1 MQNFY
6 VEYSFFIAA
15 IVAIVLFRVVSH
27 SCSLLIRQVTFIA
40 CNLYFL
46 SQLSG
51 SNRLL
56 PLTMVYALVILSA
69 GYFMHKNPSKVKKT
83 IIFRSGLI
91 FCLGLLL
98 AFKYPSYTS
107 LIFGNPE
114 LFEHLSAIEWI
125 GLSYLSFRAI
135 DFLLIQRSG
144 RVEYFSFISVFSY
157 LTFFAPFVSGPI
169 NRSLSFFKDFSG
181 QPTALNFVR
190 VRSNLLRISIGII
203 KILFL
208 SKWAYANSIIAPE
221 FQYIQPVSWW
231 ILTLSIYAYF
241 FYIYLE
247 FSGYCDVAIA
257 ISDFFDIK
265 IPENFE
271 YPMFAGNIQDF
282 WNRWH
287 ITLSHWMRDHFFF
300 PLLMYFVSRFKFLP
314 KILFSCVSIFSTFIL
329 IGAWHGDKL
338 HWVLYGAYH
347 GLGLSV
353 YMLYNNVLNTK
364 ASVARER
371 LRDNPV
377 YKAICIFLTFNFV
390 AWGLLLT
397 LDFQDAS
404 RVLSPPS
411 SQWSYHL
418 KFEKEREQPYQSQG
432 LVVKESSDS
441 FTFEPKTNAQ
451 GIAYFQLGGTHLDR
465 LKEGEGWPMA
475 MDGKY
480 QAKLEGEMFPVGE
493 VEIQVL
499 IYGKEGTLL
508 KKKNMGYF
516 RSYSLPML
524 FDFEGEPGAE
534 RFTILLSS
542 PLSDWIIKWPQHL
555 QLNSLEI
562 KQIR

>member
-27 SCSLLIRQVTFIA
+27 FCSPLIRQTTFIA

-51 SNRLL
+51 ANRLL
-56 PLTMVYALVILSA
+56 PLTLIYALLILSA
-69 GYFMHKNPSKVKKT
+69 GYFINKNPSKVKKT
-83 IIFRSGLI
+83 IIFRCGLI

-107 LIFGNPE
+107 LLFGNPQFWE
-114 LFEHLSAIEWI
+114 RLSAIEWI

-144 RVEYFSFISVFSY
+144 RVENFNFISVFSY
-157 LTFFAPFVSGPI
+157 LTFFAPFISGPI
-169 NRSLSFFKDFSG
+169 NRCLPFFKDFSG
-181 QPTALNFVR
+181 QPTALSFVR
-190 VRSNLLRISIGII
+190 IRSNLLRISIGII

-221 FQYIQPVSWW
+221 FQHIQPVSWW

-257 ISDFFDIK
+257 ISDFFNIK

-271 YPMFAGNIQDF
+271 YPMLAGNIQDF

-314 KILFSCVSIFSTFIL
+314 KILLSCISIFSTFIL

-347 GLGLSV
+347 GLGLSA
-353 YMLYNNVLNTK
+353 YMLYNHALNNK
-364 ASVARER
+364 APVVRER
-371 LRDNPV
+371 LRDNSV
-377 YKAICIFLTFNFV
+377 YKTLCIFLTFNFV

-397 LDFQDAS
+397 LNFQDAR
-404 RVLSPPS
+404 RVLSPPPG
-411 SQWSYHL
+411 QWSYHL
-418 KFEKEREQPYQSQG
+418 KFGKEREEPYQSQG

-441 FTFEPKTNAQ
+441 FTFEPKAKAR
-451 GIAYFQLGGTHLDR
+451 GIAYFHLGGIHLDR
-465 LKEGEGWPMA
+465 LKKGEGWPMTI
-475 MDGKY
+475 DGKY
-480 QAKLEGEMFPVGE
+480 QAKLEGEILSVGE
-493 VEIQVL
+493 VKIQVL

-508 KKKNMGYF
+508 KKKTMGYI
-516 RSYSLPML
+516 RYYSLPML

-534 RFTILLSS
+534 RFNILLSS
-542 PLSDWIIKWPQHL
+542 PLSNGVIKWPQNFKLNGL
-555 QLNSLEI
+555 QI